1 METALNIAT
10 TVTMIAL
17 VTLVIALASGG
28 AKLVAETWVYLKYNA
43 SKVQCERAGRAA
55 SQIAI
60 AVAMLAIFAII
71 RFS

>member
-1 METALNIAT
+1 METALNIVTIVT
-10 TVTMIAL
+10 TVTL
-17 VTLVIALASGG
+17 VILVIALASGG
-28 AKLVAETWVYLKYNA
+28 AKLIAGTWVYLKYNA
-43 SKVQCERAGRAA
+43 SKVQCERAGHAA